1 LTGGEKR
8 LTEGIA
14 MSLRWMLL
22 LSILF
27 NCPAAWAGTVRGAIA
42 IDALPAPQPRP
53 ADAHFWHL
61 PTRGRPQ
68 QAPPAAWVVLEGE
81 TATNLDRRDRPRPE
95 LTLKGYGIWP
105 ALQVARVGDRLRI
118 VNRDDHPYSCRAE
131 GGSGAFRLDALNA
144 GAEKE
149 QELLSAG
156 VLQIRC
162 DHYPFMRAVL
172 VVTES
177 PLVVRADAGGQF
189 KLGEV
194 PAGEYTARVFSA
206 GEWRFESRVRVAAY
220 GATRLELG
228 PQTPPP
234 ADEGQPASDAGADAE
249 TPPAAEQPPPDKKP
263 PPAQQPPVTKK
274 PPAKKP
280 PAKKPPAKKP
290 PAKKPPAKKPPAKKP
305 PAKKPPAKKPPAQ
318 EPQPRFEDV
327 EPEIEIEI
335 E

>member
-1 LTGGEKR
+1 
-8 LTEGIA
+8 

-27 NCPAAWAGTVRGAIA
+27 SCPTAWAGTVHGTIE
-42 IDALPAPQPRP
+42 IDALPAPQPGP
-53 ADAHFWHL
+53 VDAHFWHL
-61 PTRGRPQ
+61 PTRGQPQ
-68 QAPPAAWVVLEGE
+68 RASPAAWVVLEGDS
-81 TATNLDRRDRPRPE
+81 ATDLDRPARHRPE
-95 LTLKGYGIWP
+95 LTLEGYGIWP
-105 ALQVARVGDRLRI
+105 ARQVARVGDRLRI
-118 VNRDDHPYSCRAE
+118 VNRDDHPYTCRAE
-131 GGSGAFRLDALNA
+131 GGPGAFRLDALDA

-156 VLQIRC
+156 ILQIRC

-177 PLVVRADAGGQF
+177 PLAVRADASGQF

-194 PAGEYTARVFSA
+194 PAGNYTARVFSA
-206 GEWRFESRVRVAAY
+206 GKWRFESRVRVAAY

-228 PQTPPP
+228 P
-234 ADEGQPASDAGADAE
+234 E
-249 TPPAAEQPPPDKKP
+249 TPPLAEQGEPAADAGSDPDTSPAAEEPPPEKKP
-263 PPAQQPPVTKK
+263 PPPERPPVAKK
-274 PPAKKP
+274 PPPAKKP

-290 PAKKPPAKKPPAKKP
+290 PAEKPPAKKPPAKKA
-305 PAKKPPAKKPPAQ
+305 PAKKAPAK

>member
-14 MSLRWMLL
+14 MSLRWILP

-27 NCPAAWAGTVRGAIA
+27 AGPAAWAGTVRGTIA
-42 IDALPAPQPRP
+42 IDALAAPQPRTG
-53 ADAHFWHL
+53 DAHFWHL
-61 PTRGRPQ
+61 PTRGGPQ

-81 TATNLDRRDRPRPE
+81 SATNLDRQAQAQPE
-95 LTLKGYGIWP
+95 LTLEGYGIWP

-131 GGSGAFRLDALNA
+131 GGPGAFRLDALAA

-156 VLQIRC
+156 VLQFRC

-177 PLVVRADAGGQF
+177 PLAVRTGAGGQF

-194 PAGEYTARVFSA
+194 PAGKYTARVFSA
-206 GEWRFESRVRVAAY
+206 GEWHFESRVQVAAY
-220 GATRLELG
+220 GTTRLELG

-234 ADEGQPASDAGADAE
+234 ADEGEPAPDAGADAE
-249 TPPAAEQPPPDKKP
+249 SPPAAEQPPPEKKP
-263 PPAQQPPVTKK
+263 PPAKQPPVAKKPPPAKKPPVKKPPVKKPPAKKPPVKKPPVKK

-280 PAKKPPAKKP
+280 PAK
-290 PAKKPPAKKPPAKKP
+290 
-305 PAKKPPAKKPPAQ
+305 
-318 EPQPRFEDV
+318 EPQPRFENV

>member
-1 LTGGEKR
+1 
-8 LTEGIA
+8 
-14 MSLRWMLL
+14 MWLRWILL
-22 LSILF
+22 LSIL
-27 NCPAAWAGTVRGAIA
+27 CSGPTAWAGTVRGTIA
-42 IDALPAPQPRP
+42 LDALPAPQPRP

-61 PTRGRPQ
+61 PTRGQPQ

-81 TATNLDRRDRPRPE
+81 TATNLDQRDRARPE

-131 GGSGAFRLDALNA
+131 GGPGAFRLDDLNA
-144 GAEKE
+144 DAEKE

-156 VLQIRC
+156 VLHIRC

-177 PLVVRADAGGQF
+177 PLAVRTDAGGQF

-194 PAGEYTARVFSA
+194 PAGKYTARVFSA
-206 GEWRFESRVRVAAY
+206 GEWRFESQVRVAAY

-228 PQTPPP
+228 PQAP
-234 ADEGQPASDAGADAE
+234 APAAEGEPAADAE
-249 TPPAAEQPPPDKKP
+249 GDAESPPAAEQPPPAK
-263 PPAQQPPVTKK
+263 QPPVAKRP

-280 PAKKPPAKKP
+280 PAKKPQAKKP
-290 PAKKPPAKKPPAKKP
+290 PAKKPPVKKPPAKKP
-305 PAKKPPAKKPPAQ
+305 PVKKPPAK
-318 EPQPRFEDV
+318 EPQPHFEDV